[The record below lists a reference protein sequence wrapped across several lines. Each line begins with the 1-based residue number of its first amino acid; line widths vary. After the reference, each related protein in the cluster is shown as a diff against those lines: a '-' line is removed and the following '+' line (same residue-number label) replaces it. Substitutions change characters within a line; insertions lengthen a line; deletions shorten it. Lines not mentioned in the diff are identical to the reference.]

1 MTLGVFAL
9 TILAV
14 IIHAY
19 RRSRRSTRRISHECC
34 SGFVHFGCRY
44 FSYLIRLNAN
54 LNNNLPPPF
63 FEGMRK
69 FRGW

>member
-1 MTLGVFAL
+1 MRTA
-9 TILAV
+9 A
-14 IIHAY
+14 HADRSIDRSI
-19 RRSRRSTRRISHECC
+19 RRVPHECC
-34 SGFVHFGCRY
+34 SGFVQFGCSY
-44 FSYLIRLNAN
+44 FSYLIRLNVN